1 LACRI
6 NVKGGNMKR
15 FTIIIFLLALYINA
29 FSQDEDLQMIF
40 DSIIAEADL
49 MYKYE
54 KLFGIQQI
62 C

>member
-1 LACRI
+1 
-6 NVKGGNMKR
+6 MKR

-49 MYKYE
+49 MYK
-54 KLFGIQQI
+54 
-62 C
+62 